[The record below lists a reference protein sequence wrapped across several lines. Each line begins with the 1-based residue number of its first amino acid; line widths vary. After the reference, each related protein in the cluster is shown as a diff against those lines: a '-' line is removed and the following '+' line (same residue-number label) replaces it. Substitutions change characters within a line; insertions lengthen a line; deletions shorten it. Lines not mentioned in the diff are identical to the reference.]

1 MSGSESVTADPYA
14 VRGVAAAPEADTRK
28 VFPVGLR
35 PVGGWTHVILLFSI
49 PALVL
54 LRQTNAIFND
64 PKSIDSSNFVDSWLY
79 LGFFRNFVDFK
90 RYLFTDT
97 YYASRMSWILP
108 GWLAYRVFTPEVA
121 NYVIHLSVFYLFVF
135 SLYFAVSRLAHPNA
149 ALVAALAA
157 GFYPYLWRAVGSDY
171 VDGAGIAY
179 YTAGFALLTRA
190 AFSQR
195 RRMPL
200 MLAGV
205 FAAAAIHTNLFWCVP
220 ATLLAM
226 HYCAMAMI
234 QTKERR
240 RAIYDLLLWFPAGFL
255 ALTGLLATINLW
267 VVGYPWF
274 YMASIRFLR
283 SSGTVS
289 RYAHYG
295 AFGWPLHQWL
305 KYPLVTLFAAFAI
318 TAVRLWQSRSRKNLQ
333 AVLVVAHLGLL
344 LAIFAAFEGRGTSV
358 LTLEYYASY
367 LIPLTFLTL
376 GVTLPSMDTPRAFTG
391 WILAVTGALACAWW
405 IYSSPIPK
413 EWTVASALPAI
424 LFIVIAGLV
433 RHQLV
438 AAVASVIGL
447 GLLTFSVRPD
457 PVSSPTERR
466 DAFQR
471 LMQAGNRIEFQRRGR
486 PLRFWFDL
494 RESSGPEF
502 RALCSTYLNEYS
514 LISERFPV
522 LPDDRDLEPGVLLVI
537 PANRK
542 DVPASALDALKRRG
556 LGGAVEDTGLVGEG
570 TNAYHLYTIVPQ
582 FDAQGT
588 EAMSVTLDPAGGS
601 GRLISSTESA
611 ASKTFPPDGWALCD
625 GPGAWMRKLADGI
638 LLHTART
645 SYATAAKYTRLT
657 SETEG
662 DYHFT
667 LRYSSDLGNAGFG
680 ALKGDESG
688 WLQALNGTLPGKI
701 STVGFTVHLKQGE
714 QFRLALTN
722 AHAGNLASQFV
733 LKELT
738 AIRLKNRR
746 DAESSPGR
754 P

>member
-1 MSGSESVTADPYA
+1 MRGSESDTAVPHA
-14 VRGVAAAPEADTRK
+14 MRGVVGPPEGERQLSPAG
-28 VFPVGLR
+28 FR
-35 PVGGWTHVILLFSI
+35 PDRGWLHVIVLLSI

-54 LRQTNAIFND
+54 LRQTNAIFNEA
-64 PKSIDSSNFVDSWLY
+64 KSIESSNFVDSWLY

-108 GWLAYRVFTPEVA
+108 GWLVNQVFSPEIA
-121 NYVIHLSVFYLFVF
+121 NYVLHLSVFYLFVF
-135 SLYFAVSRLAHPNA
+135 SLYFAVSRLAHRRA
-149 ALVAALAA
+149 ALVAALAG

-195 RRMPL
+195 RRMSL

-220 ATLLAM
+220 ASLLAI
-226 HYCAMAMI
+226 HYCGMAMI
-234 QTKERR
+234 QPKEWR
-240 RAIYDLLLWFPAGFL
+240 RAISDLLLWYPAGFL
-255 ALTGLLATINLW
+255 ALTGLLAAINFW

-283 SSGTVS
+283 NSGTVS

-295 AFGWPLHQWL
+295 AFGWPLRQWL
-305 KYPLVTLFAAFAI
+305 KYPLVTFVASFLI
-318 TAVRLWQSRSRKNLQ
+318 TGVRLWQDRSRKNLQ

-344 LAIFAAFEGRGTSV
+344 FIIFAAFEGRGTSV

-367 LIPLTFLTL
+367 LIPLTFLAI
-376 GVTLPSMDTPRAFTG
+376 GVTLPSTENSWVFTG
-391 WILAVTGALACAWW
+391 WILAVTGALGCTWW

-413 EWTVASALPAI
+413 EWTVSSVLPAI
-424 LFIVIAGLV
+424 LFIVTAGLL
-433 RHQLV
+433 RYQAG
-438 AAVASVIGL
+438 AAVASVLGL
-447 GLLTFSVRPD
+447 GLLTYSVRP
-457 PVSSPTERR
+457 SPGSGATDRR

-471 LMQAGNRIEFQRRGR
+471 LMQAGSRIELQRRGR
-486 PLRFWFDL
+486 PLRFWYDL
-494 RESSGPEF
+494 RESSGAEF
-502 RALCSTYLNEYS
+502 RALCSTYLYEYS
-514 LISERFPV
+514 LISEGFPV
-522 LPDDRDLEPGVLLVI
+522 LPDDRDLEPGVLLI
-537 PANRK
+537 MPTNRTDLPAR
-542 DVPASALDALKRRG
+542 ALDALKRKG
-556 LGGAVEDTGLVGEG
+556 LGGAVEDAGPIGEG

-588 EAMSVTLDPAGGS
+588 EAMSVVLDPAGGS
-601 GRLISSTESA
+601 GRLISSTDSA
-611 ASKTFPPDGWALCD
+611 ASKTFPPVGWTLCD

-638 LLHTART
+638 LLHTVRT

-667 LRYSSDLGNAGFG
+667 LRYSSDLGNLGFG
-680 ALKGDESG
+680 VLKGDESG
-688 WLQALNGTLPGKI
+688 WLQALNGTLSGKV

-722 AHAGNLASQFV
+722 SHADNLASQFV
-733 LKELT
+733 VKELT
-738 AIRLKNRR
+738 ATRLKNGG
-746 DAESSPGR
+746 AAQSNPGR